1 MKLFFCLIISSFILI
16 LLYVYILQSRKKPIE
31 GFNDWLYSMDKA
43 TTIPDSYIKTQVVA
57 KEGNESKIHDT
68 NSIIADLN
76 DNIAIENNLFNIAT
90 ITHGS
95 NVTSIHDLGSTID
108 NLENLISTFDNEILD
123 ANMDVNTIT
132 ISELDQ
138 RITKLKDL
146 HQTLIDS
153 LNVKLKNS
161 IPDGWHQNLPIMQ
174 SKIERLTDIILY
186 YENVKKTLV
195 NDNTFLPVVP
205 NISFEFE
212 NNWQRMNDMCKS
224 EVGECWLRDSDNEKI
239 YSKMSFD
246 HIHTKPEDWP
256 NNLSTCE
263 RNVKEMNGNQ
273 DTCIDTKNTASFLNT
288 ACDHIDSI
296 SLYEVGNTAEYT
308 KIPNSLFNASKS
320 GSGMN
325 EKINC
330 SVNHSGTLNETYFTD
345 INVVK
350 EKATNNCHNNGHHG
364 EERFS
369 CWGMDNGID
378 INNQSIV
385 SAGAQI
391 KNLNTFSKSWSDTT
405 SSSNKHGS
413 CLINDSCRSESELRE
428 HVNHIK
434 EPNNWQCRTVSQS
447 ADGLTVSNNQ
457 INTYNKV
464 YIPGTWNSTTNT
476 RNTRTITYADDS
488 CRSLADANA
497 HTNCLSSGNYKCYE
511 IDGQNNVVEKGLTVK
526 KVYTQP
532 TNVTDPNTIGTCNTT
547 NPCLTFEQAQNNAQ
561 TNAQTLCTSQ
571 TIKCYNADNTT
582 TDQNMVYANGQCSKP
597 STCQEER
604 SCIYQ
609 TVYTDNSQT
618 FNSGDIG
625 KTNCTSSTGTQHAWL
640 LESVHSDSANNRN
653 DYSKWSSDLSGANNF
668 CSRNQTEI
676 NAFNTTNKTK
686 NSTTPCIFS
695 CTASDYDTN
704 ISSFENEANA
714 IAGINVNNDI
724 CSSSALCDVT
734 YWKAKLKNTNCVGDP
749 TSDIQQANV
758 NCPENC
764 VPVVTAPVVTA
775 PAPAPAPD
783 PVPAQLIPGNVRNLR
798 VSSVT
803 STSISYSFNLPEN
816 MVNYDGY
823 IEYKYVIN
831 RLESDEGGHRS
842 RTVLTSHERIPN
854 ASDVGTKKIER
865 QITNS
870 SFSSSVYV
878 SYILSISVR
887 IDESDVY
894 HNSTESDEFYYTAP
908 VESPQD
914 CEGSYLP
921 WTKCS
926 ANCGGGT
933 QTRTFDIRKHAS
945 AGGNACPT
953 VNETQDCN
961 THACTIPALI
971 PGYVRNIK
979 VNSVT
984 ATSFTYSFNLPENMV
999 NYNGYIEFKY
1009 VINRQQHTEGGYVS
1023 ETIPNATSHER
1034 IPNASD
1040 VGTKKIEGLIN
1051 TLFTFNLYDMYKL
1064 SISVRIDESDVYHN
1078 SKESD
1083 GFYNSVPVESPQD
1096 CEGSYLPW
1104 TKCSAN
1110 CGGGTQTRTFDI
1122 RKHASTGG
1130 NACPTVNETQDCNT
1144 HACINVGPVIKQKPV
1159 STTTLETTAVY
1170 DLANTLFRGRSPYLP
1185 NYPVISVLS
1194 RTTLEIEFKF
1204 AYYVMSVHWVIVPIG
1219 HPTLTAF
1226 DVAVMTNFIQG
1237 RTTLG
1242 LMIVSHTNDSELYTI
1257 TSGPILKPDT
1267 GYRLEFVIK
1276 GPDRDYSPINKIT
1289 FTTLK

>member
-1 MKLFFCLIISSFILI
+1 MKIFFCVIISSFILI
-16 LLYVYILQSRKKPIE
+16 LLYVYILQNRKKPIE

-153 LNVKLKNS
+153 LNVQLKNS

-457 INTYNKV
+457 VNTYKKV

-775 PAPAPAPD
+775 PVVTAPTPAPD
-783 PVPAQLIPGNVRNLR
+783 PVPVPVPVPTPAPAILKPLINP
-798 VSSVT
+798 
-803 STSISYSFNLPEN
+803 SIIYELSA
-816 MVNYDGY
+816 
-823 IEYKYVIN
+823 
-831 RLESDEGGHRS
+831 
-842 RTVLTSHERIPN
+842 ERW
-854 ASDVGTKKIER
+854 DVP
-865 QITNS
+865 S
-870 SFSSSVYV
+870 
-878 SYILSISVR
+878 L
-887 IDESDVY
+887 
-894 HNSTESDEFYYTAP
+894 
-908 VESPQD
+908 
-914 CEGSYLP
+914 
-921 WTKCS
+921 
-926 ANCGGGT
+926 
-933 QTRTFDIRKHAS
+933 KHA
-945 AGGNACPT
+945 
-953 VNETQDCN
+953 
-961 THACTIPALI
+961 IPD
-971 PGYVRNIK
+971 
-979 VNSVT
+979 
-984 ATSFTYSFNLPENMV
+984 
-999 NYNGYIEFKY
+999 FK
-1009 VINRQQHTEGGYVS
+1009 
-1023 ETIPNATSHER
+1023 
-1034 IPNASD
+1034 
-1040 VGTKKIEGLIN
+1040 
-1051 TLFTFNLYDMYKL
+1051 
-1064 SISVRIDESDVYHN
+1064 
-1078 SKESD
+1078 
-1083 GFYNSVPVESPQD
+1083 
-1096 CEGSYLPW
+1096 
-1104 TKCSAN
+1104 
-1110 CGGGTQTRTFDI
+1110 
-1122 RKHASTGG
+1122 
-1130 NACPTVNETQDCNT
+1130 
-1144 HACINVGPVIKQKPV
+1144 
-1159 STTTLETTAVY
+1159 
-1170 DLANTLFRGRSPYLP
+1170 P
-1185 NYPVISVLS
+1185 NYPFISRITDTSVEIVCEFNEYVRRMRWVILPYYYPKLTRIEVERLGNNRRGGHTAYGTHRILMSQTNDVLTITAKLRPSIEYRFVCIVSDDYSRSNSFNIITFTTDADPVPNIVEPIVGQETTSIAIPTANYKDWAVKWKPGAEKMINLITTHDQSRFFPFFYRLVNFYDYVDFNGLSEIRNNGKYGLQFLGFNGSYSCYIRFTFIDLDHNVDTVDEYELFHGNNQWKYISPINEKDLYSFHPRKPRFSGRRRYDVYVQLITKCGDCQKIPHIIGTGITEPLKFRMEPLQHQMQFNLWPNMRIPEYNIEPIHFYKPGYPFISRISSTSVDIKFKFLEYTGLVRWMIVPYGHTS
-1194 RTTLEIEFKF
+1194 LQNYEIE
-1204 AYYVMSVHWVIVPIG
+1204 
-1219 HPTLTAF
+1219 TLPLNAPNRISNGNLTIRNA
-1226 DVAVMTNFIQG
+1226 N
-1237 RTTLG
+1237 
-1242 LMIVSHTNDSELYTI
+1242 EYTI
-1257 TSGPILKPDT
+1257 TSNSLIANS
-1267 GYRLEFVIK
+1267 GYRFHFVLVGETDLK
-1276 GPDRDYSPINKIT
+1276 LDNKNYIQFNT
-1289 FTTLK
+1289 NLVIDQKLLMHQHWYNEIFWF

>member
-16 LLYVYILQSRKKPIE
+16 LLYVYILQNRKKPIE
-31 GFNDWLYSMDKA
+31 GFNNWLYSMDKA

-57 KEGNESKIHDT
+57 KEGNESKIHDK

-153 LNVKLKNS
+153 LNVQLKNS

-308 KIPNSLFNASKS
+308 NIPNSLFNASKS

-413 CLINDSCRSESELRE
+413 CLINDSCRSEGELRE

-457 INTYNKV
+457 VNTYKKV

-511 IDGQNNVVEKGLTVK
+511 IDGQNNVVEKSTVK

-547 NPCLTFEQAQNNAQ
+547 NPCLTFEQAHSDAQ

-604 SCIYQ
+604 YVCI
-609 TVYTDNSQT
+609 
-618 FNSGDIG
+618 
-625 KTNCTSSTGTQHAWL
+625 
-640 LESVHSDSANNRN
+640 
-653 DYSKWSSDLSGANNF
+653 
-668 CSRNQTEI
+668 
-676 NAFNTTNKTK
+676 
-686 NSTTPCIFS
+686 P
-695 CTASDYDTN
+695 SDYDNT
-704 ISSFENEANA
+704 ISLFENEESAR
-714 IAGINVNNDI
+714 GGTNVISNI
-724 CSSSALCDVT
+724 CSSSTLCDVT
-734 YWKAKLKNTNCVGDP
+734 YWTAKLKKNTTCEGNP
-749 TSDIQQANV
+749 TSD
-758 NCPENC
+758 
-764 VPVVTAPVVTA
+764 
-775 PAPAPAPD
+775 
-783 PVPAQLIPGNVRNLR
+783 
-798 VSSVT
+798 VSV
-803 STSISYSFNLPEN
+803 
-816 MVNYDGY
+816 
-823 IEYKYVIN
+823 
-831 RLESDEGGHRS
+831 
-842 RTVLTSHERIPN
+842 
-854 ASDVGTKKIER
+854 
-865 QITNS
+865 
-870 SFSSSVYV
+870 
-878 SYILSISVR
+878 
-887 IDESDVY
+887 
-894 HNSTESDEFYYTAP
+894 
-908 VESPQD
+908 
-914 CEGSYLP
+914 
-921 WTKCS
+921 
-926 ANCGGGT
+926 
-933 QTRTFDIRKHAS
+933 
-945 AGGNACPT
+945 
-953 VNETQDCN
+953 
-961 THACTIPALI
+961 
-971 PGYVRNIK
+971 
-979 VNSVT
+979 
-984 ATSFTYSFNLPENMV
+984 
-999 NYNGYIEFKY
+999 
-1009 VINRQQHTEGGYVS
+1009 
-1023 ETIPNATSHER
+1023 
-1034 IPNASD
+1034 
-1040 VGTKKIEGLIN
+1040 
-1051 TLFTFNLYDMYKL
+1051 
-1064 SISVRIDESDVYHN
+1064 
-1078 SKESD
+1078 
-1083 GFYNSVPVESPQD
+1083 
-1096 CEGSYLPW
+1096 
-1104 TKCSAN
+1104 
-1110 CGGGTQTRTFDI
+1110 
-1122 RKHASTGG
+1122 
-1130 NACPTVNETQDCNT
+1130 
-1144 HACINVGPVIKQKPV
+1144 
-1159 STTTLETTAVY
+1159 
-1170 DLANTLFRGRSPYLP
+1170 
-1185 NYPVISVLS
+1185 
-1194 RTTLEIEFKF
+1194 
-1204 AYYVMSVHWVIVPIG
+1204 
-1219 HPTLTAF
+1219 
-1226 DVAVMTNFIQG
+1226 
-1237 RTTLG
+1237 
-1242 LMIVSHTNDSELYTI
+1242 
-1257 TSGPILKPDT
+1257 
-1267 GYRLEFVIK
+1267 
-1276 GPDRDYSPINKIT
+1276 
-1289 FTTLK
+1289 